1 MANDEAWVTRTITE
15 SLDGV
20 DVLVAAG
27 DSYFYYEPNP
37 AETPDRRFP
46 FATLVTSDQ
55 HDSFSNLQRPSV
67 FRLNVGVSKE
77 TFRAQFGE
85 RAPDATADELA
96 TGEYDFA
103 ALDTIM
109 PHPVYGNMYWVCVLN
124 PSEATFVQVQSLL
137 AEAHAMAVKR
147 YASRQAAGES

>member
-15 SLDGV
+15 TLDGV

-27 DSYFYYEPNP
+27 DSYFYYEPDP
-37 AETPDRRFP
+37 SVTPDRRFP

-55 HDSFSNLQRPSV
+55 HDPFSNLERPSV

-77 TFRAQFGE
+77 TFRSLFGDRAQ
-85 RAPDATADELA
+85 DATVDELA

-137 AEAHAMAVKR
+137 DEAHAMAVKR
-147 YASRQAAGES
+147 YTARQTTGES